1 MLRVGTTCR
10 SQIDDVPQISWST
23 LSEIKKEKKER
34 AREDEDLRLAAP
46 REREKKVPFSDKIV
60 VAMPEFDLC
69 GCFEFCQAQSRL
81 TCRALA
87 TSFRR
92 VMRADNVAEAP

>member
-46 REREKKVPFSDKIV
+46 REREKKSAV
-60 VAMPEFDLC
+60 
-69 GCFEFCQAQSRL
+69 
-81 TCRALA
+81 
-87 TSFRR
+87 FRQDR
-92 VMRADNVAEAP
+92 GRHA